1 MIEPPSALGLLV
13 VGANTWLIVALC
25 MVVIAFFSGME
36 IAFLSAS
43 RLRIELRSKE
53 NMGGGK
59 WLSKYVKNPSD
70 FISTVLVGNNLGLVI
85 YGIYMG
91 EILDDSF
98 AGVSWMENEWVKFL
112 MITLSSTMIVLVVAE
127 YLPKTFFK
135 MYADKVIFGLIGIFR
150 MAHVVMW
157 PLIGVVKGI
166 SAFWTIISLHWRMQ
180 LMVARPLRLIR
191 RYFGMPWISAMR
203 R

>member
-98 AGVSWMENEWVKFL
+98 AGVSWMQNEWVKFL

-135 MYADKVIFGLIGIFR
+135 MYAD
-150 MAHVVMW
+150 
-157 PLIGVVKGI
+157 
-166 SAFWTIISLHWRMQ
+166 
-180 LMVARPLRLIR
+180 
-191 RYFGMPWISAMR
+191 
-203 R
+203 

>member
-1 MIEPPSALGLLV
+1 MIEPPSVLMLLTV
-13 VGANTWLIVALC
+13 SPNAWLIVILC

-53 NMGGGK
+53 NLGSGK

-70 FISTVLVGNNLGLVI
+70 FISTVLVGNNLGLVV

-98 AGVSWMENEWVKFL
+98 AGIGWMQQEWVKFL
-112 MITLSSTMIVLVVAE
+112 AITLSSTMVVLVVAE

-135 MYADKVIFGLIGIFR
+135 MYADREIFGLIGIFR
-150 MAHVVMW
+150 VAHLVMW
-157 PLIGVVKGI
+157 PLIQVVKGI
-166 SAFWTIISLHWRMQ
+166 SACFFRGFNRARISEHTPVFWNGG
-180 LMVARPLRLIR
+180 
-191 RYFGMPWISAMR
+191 FDK
-203 R
+203 